1 MSRLSTGR
9 TVDAGGGP
17 VRVLI
22 ACDHIDYD
30 GALHG
35 GGRQLIELARALDRR
50 LVDPTVCVLR
60 GASTLGAELRAEGL
74 PFHFFG
80 DARFSPVSLIRLLWI
95 IRRDR
100 IEVVHLTDFGACT
113 LGRIAARL
121 AGIPSIVQVISHHS
135 PGQPRGFPR
144 YVELAYRA
152 LAPHTSRV
160 LAISDSV
167 RDFAVKRMG
176 FAPGSVEVLT
186 YPLPRH
192 SFAPATADAIES
204 HRATH
209 GIAAGDP
216 VVGAV
221 TRFYPAKGIEHLID
235 AFAVVRRAHPGAW
248 LVLVGQGPEEAALR
262 ARAKELAIADRV
274 VFTGFQRDAQ
284 AYVGGFDVAAVPS
297 IEEGFGLVA
306 LEALAL
312 GVPVVASRVGGL
324 PDIVVDGVT
333 GVLVEPAR
341 PEALAGAIVRLLGD
355 PALRRQMGAAAKL
368 DVQRFSL
375 DAYSGRLSEIYRELA
390 AKSTRAPQA
399 AAGGTRSSP
408 SSAAHTPRTSSPA
421 SISRTPSADL

>member
-1 MSRLSTGR
+1 MSNPSSDETVHAGR
-9 TVDAGGGP
+9 TP

-50 LVDPTVCVLR
+50 LVEPTVCVLR
-60 GASTLGAELRAEGL
+60 GASTLGAQLRAEGL
-74 PFHFFG
+74 PFRFFG
-80 DARFSPVSLIRLLWI
+80 DARFSPVSLVRLLRI

-144 YVELAYRA
+144 AVELAYRA
-152 LAPHTSRV
+152 LAPHTTRV

-192 SFAPATADAIES
+192 SFAPATADAIAA
-204 HRATH
+204 RRMAH
-209 GIAAGDP
+209 GIALDDP
-216 VVGAV
+216 VIGAV
-221 TRFYPAKGIEHLID
+221 TRFYPAKGIEYLID
-235 AFAVVRRAHPGAW
+235 AFAIVRRAHPRAW

-262 ARAKELAIADRV
+262 ARAEELAIADRV
-274 VFTGFQRDAQ
+274 VFAGFQRDAQ

-297 IEEGFGLVA
+297 LEEGFGLVA

-333 GVLVEPAR
+333 GLLVQPAR
-341 PEALAGAIVRLLGD
+341 PDALADALVRLLGD
-355 PALRRQMGAAAKL
+355 PALRRAMGAAAKL
-368 DVQRFSL
+368 DVERFSL
-375 DAYSGRLSEIYRELA
+375 DTYSGRLSEIYRELA
-390 AKSTRAPQA
+390 SDSPHAPQA
-399 AAGGTRSSP
+399 AAGGAHASA
-408 SSAAHTPRTSSPA
+408 SSAAHTPRTPTPA
-421 SISRTPSADL
+421 SISRTPSADP